1 MVSMPF
7 GLANNVVGTVG
18 GVANSGINIAQA
30 NVANITQGLAGTA
43 QSLGNNVQNLG
54 SNLGNNAEK
63 LGSNLGNNLEKTGT
77 SLFQSPVLLIGGI
90 IALMVF
96 LNKQ

>member
-1 MVSMPF
+1 
-7 GLANNVVGTVG
+7 
-18 GVANSGINIAQA
+18 
-30 NVANITQGLAGTA
+30 VANITQGLAGTA

-63 LGSNLGNNLEKTGT
+63 LGSNLGNNLEKTGS